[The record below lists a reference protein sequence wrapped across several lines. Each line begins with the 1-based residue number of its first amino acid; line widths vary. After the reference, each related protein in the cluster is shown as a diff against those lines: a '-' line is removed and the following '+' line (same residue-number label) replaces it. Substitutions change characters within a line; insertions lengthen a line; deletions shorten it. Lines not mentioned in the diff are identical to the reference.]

1 MFPTTGL
8 KGQTISIRI
17 AGVDA
22 PEVGQSNSHL
32 DHVPNKCRVRTLVEK
47 RNHLR
52 QKVMLG

>member
-1 MFPTTGL
+1 MFPTTDL

-22 PEVGQSNSHL
+22 PEVGQSDFHP
-32 DHVPNKCRVRTLVEK
+32 DHVPNTCRVRTLVEK

-52 QKVMLG
+52 QKAMLG

>member
-8 KGQTISIRI
+8 KGRTISIRI

-22 PEVGQSNSHL
+22 PEVGQSNFHADHL
-32 DHVPNKCRVRTLVEK
+32 PSKCRVRTLVEK

-52 QKVMLG
+52 QKAMLG